1 MEIKKIQIKQEL
13 DETIFHP
20 ETSDDQVLVG
30 DRTLKEE
37 LYVINK
43 DIENEH
49 YAAFSLFYALADDS
63 INFSSIF
70 EPDNRVDETIAK
82 EAFEEEQGIF
92 QSIIFEEET
101 NCVHLYTKLDKA
113 ELSEEYV
120 EEILDFLAG
129 KKAIKVVSY
138 LK

>member
-1 MEIKKIQIKQEL
+1 MDLMKFTNLVIKKAFEKGLDANLLLSVDDESHDEPSPQVQI
-13 DETIFHP
+13 
-20 ETSDDQVLVG
+20 
-30 DRTLKEE
+30 
-37 LYVINK
+37 

-101 NCVHLYTKLDKA
+101 TCVHLYTKLDKA

-120 EEILDFLAG
+120 EEILDFLAD